1 VSNEAV
7 RAGRRIWKIVVVG
20 ILVSGL
26 IQLFRTLVKT
36 ISGRAA

>member
-7 RAGRRIWKIVVVG
+7 SAGRRIWKVVVVG

-26 IQLFRTLVKT
+26 IQLVRTLVKT